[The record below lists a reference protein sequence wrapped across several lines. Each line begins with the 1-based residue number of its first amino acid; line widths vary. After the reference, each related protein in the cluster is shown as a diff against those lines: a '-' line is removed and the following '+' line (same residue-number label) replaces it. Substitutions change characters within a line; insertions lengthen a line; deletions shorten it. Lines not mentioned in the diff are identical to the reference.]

1 MTIGF
6 DTFNY
11 GQSYNL
17 DGENILSHTL
27 NGELN
32 ELKSQDECYFC
43 FEGTIGNYVLWM
55 NGDNEV
61 KNNGTL
67 INTLINKKIGFIY
80 TDQLKNAVTNSFVEA
95 GCTMDCIKAKESP
108 SSSNGGGSNGGGSN
122 GGGSNGG
129 GSNGGGSNG
138 GGEDF
143 MFGMSKMTVGLVGAG
158 ALVGIYLLIS

>member
-1 MTIGF
+1 MDPQKWFNSFIMSYQ
-6 DTFNY
+6 DNY
-11 GQSYNL
+11 GHSYNL

-80 TDQLKNAVTNSFVEA
+80 TDQLKNAVSNSFVEA

-108 SSSNGGGSNGGGSN
+108 SSSNGSGSNGSGSNGGE
-122 GGGSNGG
+122 
-129 GSNGGGSNG
+129 
-138 GGEDF
+138 EDF
-143 MFGMSKMTVGLVGAG
+143 MFGMSKMTVGLVGVG
-158 ALVGIYLLIS
+158 ALVVIYLLIS